1 MIVCFYSDW
10 YDIVFF
16 ENGFELLVIVVLFGI
31 FLNFIN
37 VCRKKNWNVNVEENV
52 FFFIVYLWLDCGIIC
67 MCRRD

>member
-16 ENGFELLVIVVLFGI
+16 ENGFELLVNVVLFGI

-37 VCRKKNWNVNVEENV
+37 VCRKKIE
-52 FFFIVYLWLDCGIIC
+52 I
-67 MCRRD
+67 